1 MLSRPRKWERE
12 GSEEEI
18 VKVEKDAMQSQRRIL
33 AKFLEVRFHNHLDTE
48 WLGPPLRLF
57 EPPLRQNLPLL
68 LNLRPDSSLT
78 WTKQSDRS

>member
-18 VKVEKDAMQSQRRIL
+18 VKVPSQRRIL